1 MDKDKEKE
9 NANVVS
15 YLKTDDNKIIN
26 ETHIRWVKKMN
37 NCLEVC
43 TKSTGCS
50 ITGDTHR
57 ICKLNTPDSY
67 DKLNAHFYNL

>member
-1 MDKDKEKE
+1 ME
-9 NANVVS
+9 NVVS
-15 YLKTDDNKIIN
+15 YIKTDNNKIIN
-26 ETHIRWVKKMN
+26 EKHIKWVKKLN

-50 ITGDTHR
+50 IQNGDTHR

-67 DKLNAHFYNL
+67 DKLNVHF

>member
-1 MDKDKEKE
+1 ME
-9 NANVVS
+9 NVVS
-15 YLKTDDNKIIN
+15 YIKTDNNKIIN
-26 ETHIRWVKKMN
+26 EKHIKWVKKLN

-50 ITGDTHR
+50 IQNGDTHR

-67 DKLNAHFYNL
+67 DKLNMHF

>member
-1 MDKDKEKE
+1 MEKE
-9 NANVVS
+9 NTNVVS

-26 ETHIRWVKKMN
+26 ENHIKWVKKMN

-50 ITGDTHR
+50 ILNGDTHR

-67 DKLNAHFYNL
+67 DKLNAHFSTF

>member
-1 MDKDKEKE
+1 MEKEKE
-9 NANVVS
+9 NTNVVVS
-15 YLKTDDNKIIN
+15 YIKTDNNKIIN
-26 ETHIRWVKKMN
+26 ETHIRWVKKLN

-50 ITGDTHR
+50 IGDTHR

-67 DKLNAHFYNL
+67 DKLNANFSTF

>member
-1 MDKDKEKE
+1 MEKEKE
-9 NANVVS
+9 NTNVVS

-26 ETHIRWVKKMN
+26 EIHIRWVKKMN

-50 ITGDTHR
+50 TLNGDTHR

-67 DKLNAHFYNL
+67 DKLNAHFPTF

>member
-1 MDKDKEKE
+1 MEKDNE
-9 NANVVS
+9 NTRVAS
-15 YLKTDDNKIIN
+15 YLKTDNNKIIN
-26 ETHIRWVKKMN
+26 EIHIRWVKKMN

-50 ITGDTHR
+50 INSDTHR
-57 ICKLNTPDSY
+57 ICKLNSADSY

>member
-1 MDKDKEKE
+1 MEKEKE
-9 NANVVS
+9 NTNVVS

-26 ETHIRWVKKMN
+26 EKHIRWVKKMN

-50 ITGDTHR
+50 ILNGDTHR

-67 DKLNAHFYNL
+67 DKLNAHFSTF